1 MPYINIAVP
10 LENFR
15 TAAACYKNG
24 TRGPGTL
31 QIIFATFANAKIC
44 SSLPGVLSR

>member
-15 TAAACYKNG
+15 TAAARYKNG

-31 QIIFATFANAKIC
+31 
-44 SSLPGVLSR
+44 